1 MADLRSFLLIAVIR
15 DTDSHYSEFLRQVAK
30 ALEAK
35 SIKARKSKI
44 DRLDFTIAMPGQ
56 NLSRGAMGKAG
67 GLTTDAY
74 EQQTSQGQSQG
85 KKILAD
91 GFTSEPP
98 GDWIAT
104 KFLSR
109 MAPGSFFS
117 I

>member
-1 MADLRSFLLIAVIR
+1 MADLRSFLLIAAIR
-15 DTDSHYSEFLRQVAK
+15 DTDSHFSEFLRQVAK